1 MIISNLGWEWLKRRY
16 QPRFTVSHVIILFKY
31 HRCVQHSSDNNPDIP
46 DAELAPASGTG
57 TLGPQ
62 PVLRVGLVLSRG
74 KPVNKHIRH
83 EEKAKSSPFG
93 HAVYAP
99 HGPAVAV
106 DAGRLPALDVGLA
119 GPDQGDVGP
128 GRHAPDAVLQLLR
141 DLHPRVLGDCLPEH
155 LAL

>member
-1 MIISNLGWEWLKRRY
+1 M
-16 QPRFTVSHVIILFKY
+16 
-31 HRCVQHSSDNNPDIP
+31 QHSSDNNPDIP
-46 DAELAPASGTG
+46 DAELAPTSGTG
-57 TLGPQ
+57 TLGPE

-83 EEKAKSSPFG
+83 IREILLKAEDSPFG

-106 DAGRLPALDVGLA
+106 DAGRLPALSVGLT

-155 LAL
+155 LTL

>member
-1 MIISNLGWEWLKRRY
+1 M
-16 QPRFTVSHVIILFKY
+16 
-31 HRCVQHSSDNNPDIP
+31 QHSSDNNPDIP

-74 KPVNKHIRH
+74 KP
-83 EEKAKSSPFG
+83 FG

-99 HGPAVAV
+99 HRPAVAV
-106 DAGRLPALDVGLA
+106 DAGRPPSLDVGLA

-141 DLHPRVLGDCLPEH
+141 DLYPRVLGDCLPEH